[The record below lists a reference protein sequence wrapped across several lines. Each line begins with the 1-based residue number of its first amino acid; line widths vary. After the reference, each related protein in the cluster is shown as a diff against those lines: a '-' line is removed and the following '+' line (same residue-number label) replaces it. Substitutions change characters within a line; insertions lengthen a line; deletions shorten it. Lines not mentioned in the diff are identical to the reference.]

1 MSKTVYCIGGLGTDE
16 KIFRNLV
23 LPGWE
28 LKHLP
33 WLIPNDKET
42 LEEYATRMIASVTE
56 ENPILIGVSFGG
68 MMSIEIARLRPVK
81 KIILISSI
89 KTHLERPKWMG
100 ISGKLRLHK
109 ISPSKPNRFSENLAN
124 KRLGVTNESE
134 RDFAN
139 AYRRSVDKDYLN
151 WSINQIVTWKNKW
164 EPDNIVHIH
173 GDKDLVFPIKRIKAT
188 HIVKDGTHMMVMN
201 RADEV
206 SKHILASLD

>member
-33 WLIPNDKET
+33 WLKPNDKET
-42 LEEYATRMIASVTE
+42 LEEYATRMIAPVTE

-68 MMSIEIARLRPVK
+68 MMSIEIARLRPIK

-139 AYRRSVDKDYLN
+139 SYRRSVDKDYLS
-151 WSINQIVTWKNKW
+151 WSINQIVTWKNNW
-164 EPDNIVHIH
+164 QPENIVHIH
-173 GDKDLVFPIKRIKAT
+173 GDKDQVFPIKKIKAT

-206 SKHILASLD
+206 SNYILASLD

>member
-1 MSKTVYCIGGLGTDE
+1 MSNIVYCIGGLGTDE

-33 WLIPNDKET
+33 WLIPNEKET
-42 LEEYATRMIASVTE
+42 LEEYASRMIAPVIE

-89 KTHLERPKWMG
+89 KTHRERPKWMG

-109 ISPSKPNRFSENLAN
+109 ITPSKPNKFSENLAN
-124 KRLGVTNESE
+124 KRLGVTNEKE

-139 AYRRSVDKDYLN
+139 SYRRSVDKDYLS
-151 WSINQIVTWKNKW
+151 WSINQIVTWKNHW
-164 EPDNIVHIH
+164 QPDNIVHIH
-173 GDKDLVFPIKRIKAT
+173 GDKDQVFPIKKIKAT

-201 RADEV
+201 RAQEV
-206 SKHILASLD
+206 SDYILASIQ